1 MNLLVVQPRPRS
13 LRTLGALVGAV
24 SLAGVI
30 AGCGGGDS
38 TGGTSANPEQAQME
52 SNLRAVMSAK
62 NPSDVADKFCTQ
74 FSDLIKSV
82 PAEMMANA
90 STTRPKGKLTKLDKV
105 EITGDSAT
113 AEAVG
118 KSESGDDYT
127 GPVSFKKESG
137 EWKYCP
143 DLGIPAS
150 THPTK

>member
-1 MNLLVVQPRPRS
+1 MNSFVVQARP
-13 LRTLGALVGAV
+13 LRAVGVLISA
-24 SLAGVI
+24 ATIATAI
-30 AGCGGGDS
+30 AGCGGSDS
-38 TGGTSANPEQAQME
+38 TGSTSANPEQAQME

-62 NPSDVADKFCTQ
+62 SPSDVADKFCTQ

-90 STTRPKGKLTKLDKV
+90 STTRPKGKLTKLEKV
-105 EITGDSAT
+105 EITGDSAS

-118 KSESGDDYT
+118 KSDSGDDYT

-137 EWKYCP
+137 QWKYCP